1 MHVCMYMCMY
11 VYVCVCVCVCMSM
24 YICMHICIYV
34 YMCVCVYVYMSQ
46 EYTICD
52 HGVLGVSTLTT
63 QVLLQQ
69 PPLPDRALCLPTFC
83 HLL

>member
-1 MHVCMYMCMY
+1 MNEYMQ
-11 VYVCVCVCVCMSM
+11 
-24 YICMHICIYV
+24 IC
-34 YMCVCVYVYMSQ
+34 MCVCVYVCMNVYMSQ

-52 HGVLGVSTLTT
+52 HVVLGVNTLTT